1 MCGRNL
7 LEASSTVSPQKSGI
21 RMAVF
26 AGMSTGSRIFW
37 TTFLVGACVF
47 LFLVFGAA
55 WLADRPMSAP
65 INSCINQLRQI
76 DGATVQWAVEHHE
89 GTNAEPTWGDI
100 QPYLKFTPR
109 CRAGG
114 KYTLGTPSRPPT
126 CSLPQHTL
134 TGS

>member
-1 MCGRNL
+1 MG
-7 LEASSTVSPQKSGI
+7 
-21 RMAVF
+21 MAVF
-26 AGMSTGSRIFW
+26 AGMSTGSQIFW
-37 TTFLVGACVF
+37 TTFLAGACVF
-47 LFLVFGAA
+47 LFLVFGAPS
-55 WLADRPMSAP
+55 LAGRPMSAP

-76 DGATVQWAVEHHE
+76 DGATVQWAVEHHKD
-89 GTNAEPTWGDI
+89 TNAVPTWGDI

-109 CRAGG
+109 CQDGG